1 MLTSLFGEFGPRRL
15 PSDAPVPGAVASRV
29 EEVDAAVDA
38 NPAASM
44 RSHLAATRLDLGQAS
59 SMITLI
65 DPARQWA
72 GRVLRA
78 LSEAGGQV
86 VERLNLRDRATLASL
101 GVIERTRVAREA
113 GEPLKVYQA
122 ESGSPAMAHPD
133 DDLHHAL
140 AERSHLSAVIL
151 AGLSPHEITRL
162 LRGLLTATR
171 QPEWQCPWLLFI
183 LPAGASALRQRI
195 LEQDW
200 PRDVHIAAMPESL
213 TSPASVWNTVLTA
226 WEAAAHAASQP
237 SSIGP
242 GDTPVGLIDA
252 GSPPPPPQW
261 LAKALASVARIDGVL
276 GCGITDL
283 HAGDLLAGDG
293 ADAVLADLRQLA
305 PALCAARR
313 AHLAAGGPGIPQPD
327 EILVSMGGR
336 QALLRN
342 MARSDSLGFIAL
354 VDRLRANLPLMRHR
368 LMDAERQP

>member
-1 MLTSLFGEFGPRRL
+1 MLISLFGEFGPRRL
-15 PSDAPVPGAVASRV
+15 PSDAPAPGASAARV
-29 EEVDAAVDA
+29 DEFDAAVDT

-44 RSHLAATRLDLGQAS
+44 RSHLAATRLDLGQAA

-65 DPARQWA
+65 DPAGQWA

-78 LSEAGGQV
+78 LSEAGGQA
-86 VERLNLRDRATLASL
+86 VERLNLRDRATLVSL
-101 GVIERTRVAREA
+101 GVIERTRVPREG

-122 ESGSPAMAHPD
+122 ESSSPAMAQLG

-151 AGLSPHEITRL
+151 AGMSPHEITRL

-200 PRDVHIAAMPESL
+200 PHDVHIAAMPESL
-213 TSPASVWNTVLTA
+213 TSPASVWNSVLTA
-226 WEAAAHAASQP
+226 WEAAAHAAHLPHPP
-237 SSIGP
+237 SHSATPAGP
-242 GDTPVGLIDA
+242 IDA
-252 GSPPPPPQW
+252 SAPPSPPQW
-261 LAKALASVARIDGVL
+261 LANALASVARTEGVL
-276 GCGITDL
+276 GCGIADL
-283 HAGDLLAGDG
+283 HAGDLLADDG
-293 ADAVLADLRQLA
+293 ADSARADLRQLA

-336 QALLRN
+336 QALLRSL
-342 MARSDSLGFIAL
+342 ARSDSLGFIAL
-354 VDRLRANLPLMRHR
+354 VDRQRANLPLMRHR
-368 LMDAERQP
+368 LLDAERQP